1 MECPQDQHKIEVF
14 LTCEQFER
22 LQEAAAITG
31 CGGDLERY
39 IKSIIAER
47 C

>member
-1 MECPQDQHKIEVF
+1 MECPKDKHKIEVF
-14 LTCEQFER
+14 LTCEEYER
-22 LQEAAAITG
+22 LCEAAQFTG
-31 CGGDLERY
+31 CDNDIERY